1 MLAHAMGVTS
11 DKLIANVE
19 QAVRNASGYFELV
32 EQRASRVP
40 LSRII
45 GRREFWSLEFYLT
58 DHTFDPRPDSEL
70 VVEAALDFITDRDAA
85 LRVAD
90 FGTGTGCLLL
100 SLLSELR
107 NASGVGIDRKPAT
120 VKAAAHNAANL
131 GLTSRA
137 TFFAGDWGAA
147 ISGKFD
153 LIVTNP
159 PYIATEE
166 ICKLDPDVRLYEPRL
181 ALDGGGDGLAAYRAL
196 APELASLLAPKGL
209 VVVEVGIEQAAIV
222 TRLIHAA
229 GLEVRATKLDLTGVA
244 RCLVCCHA

>member
-1 MLAHAMGVTS
+1 MGVTS

-32 EQRASRVP
+32 DQRASRVP

-45 GRREFWSLEFYLT
+45 GRREFWSLEFCLT
-58 DHTFDPRPDSEL
+58 DHTFDPRADSES
-70 VVEAALDFITDRDAA
+70 VVEAALDFIADRDAA

-120 VKAAAHNAANL
+120 VKAAVHNAANL

-159 PYIATEE
+159 PYIATEGN
-166 ICKLDPDVRLYEPRL
+166 L
-181 ALDGGGDGLAAYRAL
+181 
-196 APELASLLAPKGL
+196 
-209 VVVEVGIEQAAIV
+209 
-222 TRLIHAA
+222 
-229 GLEVRATKLDLTGVA
+229 
-244 RCLVCCHA
+244 